1 MTSSSACHAALG
13 RCPHAGVNSVGR
25 AISKIDH
32 RYTLR
37 SSTCS
42 QTFSSQIFCV
52 RKLYRSIAQVDAFPN
67 DVHRRGRLITDTKG
81 TKIHETV

>member
-1 MTSSSACHAALG
+1 MTSSSGCHAALG
-13 RCPHAGVNSVGR
+13 RSPHAGVNSVGR

-42 QTFSSQIFCV
+42 QTFSSQIFCL
-52 RKLYRSIAQVDAFPN
+52 RKLYRSIAQADAFPN
-67 DVHRRGRLITDTKG
+67 GRQSEANSSLITNG
-81 TKIHETV
+81 TKIHEAF